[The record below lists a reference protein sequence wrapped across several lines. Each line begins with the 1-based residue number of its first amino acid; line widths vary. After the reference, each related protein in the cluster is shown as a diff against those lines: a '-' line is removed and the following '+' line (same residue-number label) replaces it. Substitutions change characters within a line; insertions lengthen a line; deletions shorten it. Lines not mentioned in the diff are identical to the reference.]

1 MGEDLQLTSWLK
13 GAGLALIAAAA
24 FASNAGVAHADEGQ
38 VRARVEVDA
47 SGARSSGPVIDDR
60 ITERSGLLMH
70 ERGILPWKDEA
81 DVTIGI
87 VVEEVSEPEPGFMV
101 QIEVEQAGEKSE
113 PREVRCWLCTES
125 ELVDK
130 TVESIG
136 TVLDELPPPAVE
148 STEAPAVSEPTVE
161 PSREDSTP
169 ISLESDQPR
178 PGLGGKGKAGV
189 ALLAG
194 GGALVITGVALAIPG
209 PKPLPDNPLQQ
220 RNLRPGGIAMLAIGG
235 AAAVTGGVLLGLD
248 RREARVAVSPAVGP
262 RFTGVSLAGR
272 F

>member
-1 MGEDLQLTSWLK
+1 MGEDLQGTSWLK
-13 GAGLALIAAAA
+13 GAGASLVAATLAWSGAAR
-24 FASNAGVAHADEGQ
+24 ADEGQ

-47 SGARSSGPVIDDR
+47 SATRSSGPVIDDR

-70 ERGILPWKDEA
+70 ERGILPWEDEA
-81 DVTIGI
+81 DVTIG
-87 VVEEVSEPEPGFMV
+87 VVVAEVSEPEPGFTV
-101 QIEVEQAGEKSE
+101 QIQVERDGEKSE
-113 PREVRCWLCTES
+113 PQEVRCWLCTES

-136 TVLDELPPPAVE
+136 TVLDDLPPPTVE
-148 STEAPAVSEPTVE
+148 DSSPPVSEPAAE
-161 PSREDSTP
+161 PSRESSP
-169 ISLESDQPR
+169 PVSLESDQPR
-178 PGLGGKGKAGV
+178 PGLGAKGKAGV

-220 RNLRPGGIAMLAIGG
+220 RNLRPGGIVILAIGG

-248 RREARVAVSPAVGP
+248 RREARVAVSPAVGA

>member
-1 MGEDLQLTSWLK
+1 MGEDLQVTSWLK
-13 GAGLALIAAAA
+13 SAALAVAATL
-24 FASNAGVAHADEGQ
+24 ASSGVALADGGQ

-47 SGARSSGPVIDDR
+47 SAARSSGPVIDDR

-70 ERGILPWKDEA
+70 ERGVLPWKDEE
-81 DVTIGI
+81 DVTIG
-87 VVEEVSEPEPGFMV
+87 VVIAEVSEPEPGFVV
-101 QIEVEQAGEKSE
+101 QLQVERNGEKSG

-136 TVLDELPPPAVE
+136 TVLDELPPPAAE
-148 STEAPAVSEPTVE
+148 STVTPAVSEPAAE
-161 PSREDSTP
+161 PAREDLTP
-169 ISLESDQPR
+169 VSLDSDQPTR
-178 PGLGGKGKAGV
+178 GLGGKGKAGV

-220 RNLRPGGIAMLAIGG
+220 RNLRPGGIAVLAVGG
-235 AAAVTGGVLLGLD
+235 AAAVTGAVLLKLD
-248 RREARVAVSPAVGP
+248 RREARVAVNPAVGA
-262 RFTGVSLAGR
+262 RFTGVSLSGR

>member
-1 MGEDLQLTSWLK
+1 MGEDLQVTSWLK
-13 GAGLALIAAAA
+13 GAGLALIVATLAW
-24 FASNAGVAHADEGQ
+24 SGVAHADEGQ

-70 ERGILPWKDEA
+70 ERGVLPWKDEA

-87 VVEEVSEPEPGFMV
+87 VVEEVSEPEPGFTV
-101 QIEVEQAGEKSE
+101 QIQVERDGEKSE

-148 STEAPAVSEPTVE
+148 SAPSPSVSQPAAE

-169 ISLESDQPR
+169 ISFESDQSR
-178 PGLGGKGKAGV
+178 PGLGPKGKAGV

-220 RNLRPGGIAMLAIGG
+220 RNLRPGGIAILAIGG
-235 AAAVTGGVLLGLD
+235 VAAVTGGVLLGLD
-248 RREARVAVSPAVGP
+248 RREARVAISPAVGA
-262 RFTGVSLAGR
+262 RLTGISVAGR

>member
-1 MGEDLQLTSWLK
+1 MGEDLQITSWLK
-13 GAGLALIAAAA
+13 GTALSLVAAATWM
-24 FASNAGVAHADEGQ
+24 SSAGEALADEGQ

-70 ERGILPWKDEA
+70 ERGILPWKNEA
-81 DVTIGI
+81 DTTIDVVVAEVT
-87 VVEEVSEPEPGFMV
+87 EPEPGFTV
-101 QIEVEQAGEKSE
+101 QIQVERDGEKSE
-113 PREVRCWLCTES
+113 PMEVRCWLCTET

-130 TVESIG
+130 AVESIG
-136 TVLDELPPPAVE
+136 TVLDELPPPSGE
-148 STEAPAVSEPTVE
+148 STAPAPVSEPVAE
-161 PSREDSTP
+161 PAREEP

-178 PGLGGKGKAGV
+178 RGLGAKGKAGV

-220 RNLRPGGIAMLAIGG
+220 RNLRPGGIAILAIGG
-235 AAAVTGGVLLGLD
+235 AAVVTGGVLLGLD
-248 RREARVAVSPAVGP
+248 RREARVAVSPAIGA